1 MAARIV
7 SSGLESSALASR
19 ALASRALSVALALVL
34 ALAGACRSTPSEP
47 SPRADAVASAP
58 EVTPPFAV
66 RPGAQDL
73 LLAWYDA
80 KGEAHTAS
88 AIDDVPAA
96 ERARVRVDSLAVAP
110 EQRLDPDHVYV
121 ADLRTARPDG
131 SFSVRKVERAAYE
144 ASALPAAPEP
154 PATIAAAPTG
164 KDIVLYGASWC
175 GACKQARRYFQ
186 QKGLAFVDHDIE
198 HEPEARKEM
207 LAKARAQGVSTS
219 GIPVIDVRGRL
230 MGGFDPSAI
239 ESALAPN

>member
-1 MAARIV
+1 MGARV
-7 SSGLESSALASR
+7 VFSAFESGAGSGAVGAGALR
-19 ALASRALSVALALVL
+19 IALALVL
-34 ALAGACRSTPSEP
+34 ALAGACRSKPNDAA
-47 SPRADAVASAP
+47 PRADALATAP

-66 RPGAQDL
+66 RAGAPDL

-80 KGEAHTAS
+80 KGDAHTATS
-88 AIDDVPAA
+88 IDEIPAA

-121 ADLRTARPDG
+121 ADLRSARPDG
-131 SFSVRKVERAAYE
+131 SFPVREVERAAYE

-154 PATIAAAPTG
+154 AAAVAEVATA

-186 QKGLAFVDHDIE
+186 QKGLSFVDHDIE
-198 HEPEARKEM
+198 REPEARKEM

>member
-1 MAARIV
+1 MGARVV
-7 SSGLESSALASR
+7 SSAFQSSALGAG
-19 ALASRALSVALALVL
+19 ALRVCLAFAL
-34 ALAGACRSTPSEP
+34 ALAGACRSTPSEVA
-47 SPRADAVASAP
+47 PRADALATAP
-58 EVTPPFAV
+58 EVAPPFAV
-66 RPGAQDL
+66 RAGAPDL

-80 KGEAHTAS
+80 KGEAHTATS
-88 AIDDVPAA
+88 IDDVPAA

-121 ADLRTARPDG
+121 ADLRSSRPDG
-131 SFSVRKVERAAYE
+131 SFLVRKVERAAYE

-154 PATIAAAPTG
+154 AGPIAEAPSAANN
-164 KDIVLYGASWC
+164 IVLYGASWC

-186 QKGLAFVDHDIE
+186 QKGLSFVDHDIE
-198 HEPEARKEM
+198 REPEARKEM